1 MGPGKQHSV
10 PVAEARLL
18 FLSVLSAGIGAVCG
32 FVAFGLYHLIG
43 FTTNVL
49 YYHRVAWDF
58 VSPRFHH
65 LGLWAIPIPA
75 VAGLIIGLMVKYGSQ
90 RISGHGIPEAME
102 AILLHKSRISPRV
115 AILKPISAALAIGS
129 GGPFGAEGPIIQTG
143 GAIGSLTGQ
152 FLHVTPA
159 ERKVLLACGAA
170 AGMAATFNTPIAA
183 VILAIE
189 LLLFEFKSRSFIPIC
204 IASVIATS
212 VRFGLFG
219 TGVMF
224 TVPHHRFGAPNTLPA
239 YLGLSVVAGIAAVV
253 ITKALYAAED
263 AFDRLPF
270 DIVWLPAIGGLA
282 VGVLG
287 HFQPRILGV
296 GYDTITDILDGRLAT
311 GMLVVLVLAKAAAM
325 CISLGSK
332 TSGGVLAPILMVGGA
347 LGCLYGDAVTQ
358 LWPGLGLQPGV
369 FALVC
374 MAAVFGASTRATFT
388 SIVFAFELTRD
399 YQAVLP
405 LMLVC
410 VIADAIASSLMEHS
424 IMTEKLVRRGVKVP
438 QEYEA
443 DVLLGVIV
451 SDVMSRTVY
460 TVDENEPVRTVTDQV
475 QGRRKGHPPHQAY
488 PIVDSLGHLCG
499 IISRSDLMDLSDED
513 LERLTVSQAGTPD
526 VVVAHPDE
534 ALHDA
539 LAKMLTFDIGHLP
552 VVEKSA
558 QRRVVGFL
566 TRSDILKARHRRMAA
581 ELHRERVYN
590 PVPKLLR
597 RNGKQAEETAQTPK

>member
-1 MGPGKQHSV
+1 MGPGKHHKI

-18 FLSVLSAGIGAVCG
+18 FMSVLSAGIGVVCG

-43 FTTNVL
+43 LVTNAL
-49 YYHRVAWDF
+49 YYHRLSWTF

-65 LGLWAIPIPA
+65 FGAWAIPIPA
-75 VAGLIIGLMVKYGSQ
+75 VAGLVIGLMVKYGSQ

-102 AILLHKSRISPRV
+102 AILLNKSRISPRV
-115 AILKPISAALAIGS
+115 AILKPVSAALAIGS

-143 GAIGSLTGQ
+143 GAIGSLEGQ

-183 VILAIE
+183 VTLAIE
-189 LLLFEFKSRSFIPIC
+189 LLLFEFMSRSFIPIC
-204 IASVIATS
+204 IASVLATS

-219 TGVMF
+219 TGPMF
-224 TVPHHRFGAPNTLPA
+224 SVPHHSFGTPSTLPA
-239 YLGLSVVAGIAAVV
+239 YLGLSVVAGLAAVV
-253 ITKALYAAED
+253 ITKSLYAAED
-263 AFDRLPF
+263 MFERLPF

-282 VGVLG
+282 VGCLG
-287 HFQPRILGV
+287 YVQPRILGV
-296 GYDTITDILDGRLAT
+296 GYDTITSILDGKLAAS
-311 GMLVVLVLAKAAAM
+311 VLTVLIVAKAAAM

-332 TSGGVLAPILMVGGA
+332 TSGGVLTPILMVGGA
-347 LGCLYGDAVTQ
+347 IGCLYGNAMAHF
-358 LWPGLGLQPGV
+358 WPGLGLQPGV

-410 VIADAIASSLMEHS
+410 VIADAVASSLMEHS

-443 DVLLGVIV
+443 DVLLGVNV
-451 SDVMSRTVY
+451 GDVMSRPAY
-460 TVDENEPVRTVTDQV
+460 TVGEGEPVRTVTDQV

-488 PIVDSLGHLCG
+488 PIVDGEGHLVG
-499 IISRSDLMDLSDED
+499 MISRSDLMDVPDED
-513 LERLTVSQAGTPD
+513 LERLTVSRAGTPD
-526 VVVAHPDE
+526 VVVTYPDE

-552 VVEKSA
+552 VVERDAPKA
-558 QRRVVGFL
+558 VVGFL

-590 PVPKLLR
+590 PMPRMLQ
-597 RNGKQAEETAQTPK
+597 RNGMRAEEEARR